1 MAGAVR
7 EKAAAGR
14 GERRGAPSGRGPDD
28 AARAP
33 AGRRSRRPRLPGRRT
48 LVAVLV
54 AAVVLGGFAGW
65 ALYGSGWLR
74 VERVSV
80 TGTDVLTPEEV
91 LDSAR
96 IAEDVPMAT
105 VDTDAVEARLA
116 AELRRIDTVEVDR
129 VWPHRVVVKVT
140 ERRPAVLLRKGE
152 GFVEVDEE
160 GVRFATVRT
169 PPENVPVVEM
179 RVADSPSLERF
190 GRQRLRESAVRVAGA
205 LSESVRRDTR
215 TLLVRSY
222 DSVTLELTGGRTVLW
237 GSAER
242 GAAKSKALAA
252 VMKAERDARYFDVSV
267 PSAPAASAS

>member
-7 EKAAAGR
+7 EQAAAGR
-14 GERRGAPSGRGPDD
+14 EERGPGAPPGGAPAAGR
-28 AARAP
+28 P
-33 AGRRSRRPRLPGRRT
+33 AGRRGRRLRLPGRRALVAA
-48 LVAVLV
+48 LVAVL
-54 AAVVLGGFAGW
+54 ALGGFAGW

-74 VERVSV
+74 VERVTVS
-80 TGTDVLTPEEV
+80 GTDVLGREEV
-91 LDSAR
+91 LDTAR
-96 IAEDVPMAT
+96 ISTGAPMAT

-116 AELRRIDTVEVDR
+116 AELPRIDSVEVDR
-129 VWPHRVVVKVT
+129 VWPHRVVVRVT

-152 GFVEVDEE
+152 RFVEVDDG

-169 PPENVPVVEM
+169 PPKRVPVAEM

-215 TLLVRSY
+215 TILVRSY

-242 GAAKSKALAA
+242 GGAKSKALAA
-252 VMKAERDARYFDVSV
+252 VMKAERDARHFDVSV

>member
-14 GERRGAPSGRGPDD
+14 EERGGGAGPGS
-28 AARAP
+28 P
-33 AGRRSRRPRLPGRRT
+33 PGGRRPGGDRGRRLRLPGRR
-48 LVAVLV
+48 VLISV
-54 AAVVLGGFAGW
+54 LLTVVVLGGFSGW
-65 ALYGSGWLR
+65 ALYGSHWLR
-74 VERVSV
+74 VEQVTVS
-80 TGTDVLTPEEV
+80 GTDVLGAEEV
-91 LDSAR
+91 LDAAR
-96 IAEDVPMAT
+96 ISEDVPMAT
-105 VDTDAVEARLA
+105 VDPDAVEARLA
-116 AELRRIDTVEVDR
+116 AELPRIDTVDVDR
-129 VWPHRVVVKVT
+129 TWPHRIEVRVT
-140 ERRPAVLLRKGE
+140 ERQPAVLLREGE
-152 GFVEVDEE
+152 SFVEVDDG

-169 PPENVPVVEM
+169 PPRNVPIVEM
-179 RVADSPSLERF
+179 QVAESPSLDRF

-215 TLLVRSY
+215 TVLVRSY

-267 PSAPAASAS
+267 PSAPAVSSS

>member
-14 GERRGAPSGRGPDD
+14 EERGGGAGSSGPPAARRPAGGRGRLRP
-28 AARAP
+28 P
-33 AGRRSRRPRLPGRRT
+33 RRRVV
-48 LVAVLV
+48 VAVLL
-54 AAVVLGGFAGW
+54 AVIVLGGFAVW
-65 ALYGSGWLR
+65 ALYGSNWLR
-74 VERVSV
+74 VERVTVS
-80 TGTDVLTPEEV
+80 GTDVLSADEV
-91 LDSAR
+91 LDAAR
-96 IAEDVPMAT
+96 VSEDVPMAT

-116 AELRRIDTVEVDR
+116 AELPRIGTVDVDR
-129 VWPHRVVVKVT
+129 VWPHRIAVQVT
-140 ERRPAVLLRKGE
+140 ERQPAVLLRKGE
-152 GFVEVDEE
+152 SFVEVDDE

-169 PPENVPVVEM
+169 APENVPIVEM
-179 RVADSPSLERF
+179 QVADSPSLDRF

-215 TLLVRSY
+215 TILVRSY
-222 DSVTLELTGGRTVLW
+222 DSVTLELSGGRTVLW

-267 PSAPAASAS
+267 PSAPAASSS

>member
-14 GERRGAPSGRGPDD
+14 EERDRGASSGRPDE
-28 AARAP
+28 ARGP
-33 AGRRSRRPRLPGRRT
+33 AGRRAAAGRRLRSRRVLI
-48 LVAVLV
+48 AVLL
-54 AAVVLGGFAGW
+54 AAAVLGGFSGW

-74 VERVSV
+74 VERVAVS
-80 TGTDVLTPEEV
+80 GTDVLTSKEV
-91 LDSAR
+91 LDAAR
-96 IAEDVPMAT
+96 VSTGVPMAT

-116 AELRRIDTVEVDR
+116 AELPRIDTVEVDR
-129 VWPHRVVVKVT
+129 AWPHRVVVKVT
-140 ERRPAVLLRKGE
+140 ERRPAVLLREGE
-152 GFVEVDEE
+152 TFVEVDDE

-169 PPENVPVVEM
+169 PPENVPMVEM
-179 RVADSPSLERF
+179 RVADSPSLDRF
-190 GRQRLRESAVRVAGA
+190 GRQRLRVSAVRVAAA

-215 TLLVRSY
+215 TILVRSY

-242 GAAKSKALAA
+242 GVAKSKALAA

>member
-14 GERRGAPSGRGPDD
+14 EERGAGSGGPSAARRPAARRG
-28 AARAP
+28 
-33 AGRRSRRPRLPGRRT
+33 RRLRLPGRRV
-48 LVAVLV
+48 LIAVLL
-54 AAVVLGGFAGW
+54 AAAVLGGFAAW
-65 ALYGSGWLR
+65 ALYGSNWLR
-74 VERVSV
+74 VERVAVS
-80 TGTDVLTPEEV
+80 GTDVLDADEV
-91 LDSAR
+91 LDAAR
-96 IAEDVPMAT
+96 VSEDVPMAT

-116 AELRRIDTVEVDR
+116 AELPRIDSVDVDR
-129 VWPHRVVVKVT
+129 VWPHRVEVTVT

-152 GFVEVDEE
+152 SFVEVDDE

-169 PPENVPVVEM
+169 PPAKVPIVEM
-179 RVADSPSLERF
+179 QVADSPSLDRF

-215 TLLVRSY
+215 TILVRSY

-242 GAAKSKALAA
+242 GVAKTKALAA

-267 PSAPAASAS
+267 PSAPAASSS

>member
-14 GERRGAPSGRGPDD
+14 EERGAGAGPGRPP
-28 AARAP
+28 AAGRP
-33 AGRRSRRPRLPGRRT
+33 AGRRTRKLRLPSRR
-48 LVAVLV
+48 VLLAALL
-54 AAVVLGGFAGW
+54 AAVVLGGFSGW
-65 ALYGSGWLR
+65 ALYGSNWLR
-74 VERVSV
+74 VEQVTVS
-80 TGTDVLTPEEV
+80 GTDVLSTGEV
-91 LDSAR
+91 LDA
-96 IAEDVPMAT
+96 AGVFEGAPMAT
-105 VDTDAVEARLA
+105 VDTAAVEARLA
-116 AELRRIDTVEVDR
+116 AELRRIDTVDVDR
-129 VWPHRVVVKVT
+129 VWPHRITVKVT
-140 ERRPAVLLRKGE
+140 ERKPAVLLRKGE
-152 GFVEVDEE
+152 TFVEVDDG

-169 PPENVPVVEM
+169 APENVPMAEM
-179 RVADSPSLERF
+179 RVADSPSLDRF

-215 TLLVRSY
+215 TILVRSY

-242 GAAKSKALAA
+242 GGAKSKALAA

>member
-14 GERRGAPSGRGPDD
+14 EERGGGAGPGGPP
-28 AARAP
+28 AARRP
-33 AGRRSRRPRLPGRRT
+33 AGRRGRRLRLPSRRVLI
-48 LVAVLV
+48 AVLV
-54 AAVVLGGFAGW
+54 AVIVLGGFAGW
-65 ALYGSGWLR
+65 ALYGSNWLR
-74 VERVSV
+74 VERVTVS
-80 TGTDVLTPEEV
+80 GTDVLSADEV
-91 LDSAR
+91 LDAAR
-96 IAEDVPMAT
+96 ISEDVPMAT
-105 VDTDAVEARLA
+105 VDTNAVEARLA
-116 AELRRIDTVEVDR
+116 AELPRIGSVDVDR
-129 VWPHRVVVKVT
+129 IWPHRIAVKVT
-140 ERRPAVLLRKGE
+140 ERHPAVLLRKGKS
-152 GFVEVDEE
+152 FVEVDDE

-169 PPENVPVVEM
+169 APENVPIVEM
-179 RVADSPSLERF
+179 QVADSPSLDRF

-215 TLLVRSY
+215 TILVRSY
-222 DSVTLELTGGRTVLW
+222 DSVTLELSGGRTVLW

>member
-14 GERRGAPSGRGPDD
+14 EERGAGSGGPPAARRPAARRG
-28 AARAP
+28 
-33 AGRRSRRPRLPGRRT
+33 RRLRLPGRRV
-48 LVAVLV
+48 LIAVLL
-54 AAVVLGGFAGW
+54 AAAVLGGFAAW
-65 ALYGSGWLR
+65 ALYGSNWLR
-74 VERVSV
+74 VEQVAVS
-80 TGTDVLTPEEV
+80 GTDVLDADEV
-91 LDSAR
+91 LDAAR
-96 IAEDVPMAT
+96 ISEDVPMAT

-116 AELRRIDTVEVDR
+116 AELPRIDSVDVDR
-129 VWPHRVVVKVT
+129 VWPHRVEVTVT

-152 GFVEVDEE
+152 SFVEVDDE

-169 PPENVPVVEM
+169 PPAKVPIVEM
-179 RVADSPSLERF
+179 QVADSPSLDRF

-215 TLLVRSY
+215 TILVRSY

-242 GAAKSKALAA
+242 GAAKTKALAA

-267 PSAPAASAS
+267 PSAPAASSS

>member
-14 GERRGAPSGRGPDD
+14 EERGGDASSGRPP
-28 AARAP
+28 AARRP
-33 AGRRSRRPRLPGRRT
+33 GGRRARLRLPSRRVL
-48 LVAVLV
+48 LAVLLAV
-54 AAVVLGGFAGW
+54 VVLGGFSGW

-74 VERVSV
+74 VERVTVS
-80 TGTDVLTPEEV
+80 GTDVLTSGEV
-91 LDSAR
+91 LDAAR
-96 IAEDVPMAT
+96 ISADVPMAT

-116 AELRRIDTVEVDR
+116 AELPRIDTVAVDR

-140 ERRPAVLLRKGE
+140 ERQPAVLLRKGE
-152 GFVEVDEE
+152 TFVEVDDE

-169 PPENVPVVEM
+169 PPASVPMVEM
-179 RVADSPSLERF
+179 RVADSPSLDRF
-190 GRQRLRESAVRVAGA
+190 GRQRLRESAVRVAGV

-215 TLLVRSY
+215 TILVRSY

-252 VMKAERDARYFDVSV
+252 VMKAEREARYFDVSV